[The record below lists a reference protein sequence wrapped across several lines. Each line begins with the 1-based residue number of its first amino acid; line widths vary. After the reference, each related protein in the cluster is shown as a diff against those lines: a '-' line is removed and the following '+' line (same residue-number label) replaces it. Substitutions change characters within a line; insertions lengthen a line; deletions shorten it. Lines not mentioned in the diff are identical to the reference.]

1 MWEWY
6 VHLARSSDQDNQEPV
21 KQVIKSIDAQLR
33 RTWAPAEGGSGVK
46 EYRVMLSRAYTPAAE
61 LGGGFEER
69 NSGIKEQDDM

>member
-1 MWEWY
+1 M
-6 VHLARSSDQDNQEPV
+6 ARSSDQDNQEPV

-33 RTWAPAEGGSGVK
+33 RNWAPAEGGSGVK